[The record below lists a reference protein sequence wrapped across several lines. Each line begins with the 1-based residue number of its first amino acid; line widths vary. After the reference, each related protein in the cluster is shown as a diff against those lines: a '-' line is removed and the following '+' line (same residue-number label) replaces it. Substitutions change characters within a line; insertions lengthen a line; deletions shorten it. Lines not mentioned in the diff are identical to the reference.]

1 LHVEPRS
8 FPVLFKL
15 GLAYFKAG
23 TLRQPSSRCRKRR
36 SRSLTTFK
44 LERSWGC
51 RTSRPSST
59 GPASEQFEK
68 LAAAQPDNSTFS
80 YLPAESYL
88 WSDQEEKM
96 LGYFQQVLERL
107 PDSVTMHM
115 LLGEADDGL
124 DRTTDAIQ
132 EFEAAAKLAPEQP
145 DVRSA

>member
-1 LHVEPRS
+1 
-8 FPVLFKL
+8 
-15 GLAYFKAG
+15 
-23 TLRQPSSRCRKRR
+23 
-36 SRSLTTFK
+36 
-44 LERSWGC
+44 
-51 RTSRPSST
+51 
-59 GPASEQFEK
+59 
-68 LAAAQPDNSTFS
+68 
-80 YLPAESYL
+80 
-88 WSDQEEKM
+88 M